1 MYKSLFY
8 AVLGGANRTSDSD
21 QLVLPP
27 TRRWKMIHPAWC
39 RSIGGY
45 TIIFPASLID
55 LNRLNALLFFSRVP
69 NTVKLGKKK
78 NQGPPRSRVGPR
90 FQGCVVFFSSASV
103 TLFRFFF
110 SDNGNSNSSR
120 QKIKE
125 HWLRN
130 YDRRLDILSV
140 IYYANEAAAQRS
152 TAVILPSSSSV
163 FFSFSSSSFLS
174 S

>member
-78 NQGPPRSRVGPR
+78 KPRTSTESCWTSVSRL
-90 FQGCVVFFSSASV
+90 CC
-103 TLFRFFF
+103 FFF
-110 SDNGNSNSSR
+110 FCVR
-120 QKIKE
+120 
-125 HWLRN
+125 
-130 YDRRLDILSV
+130 YV
-140 IYYANEAAAQRS
+140 
-152 TAVILPSSSSV
+152 V
-163 FFSFSSSSFLS
+163 SFLFLRQWQQQQQPTKDKRALIEKLRPAPRHS
-174 S
+174 QCHLLCKWSRCAAVYSGYPPLL